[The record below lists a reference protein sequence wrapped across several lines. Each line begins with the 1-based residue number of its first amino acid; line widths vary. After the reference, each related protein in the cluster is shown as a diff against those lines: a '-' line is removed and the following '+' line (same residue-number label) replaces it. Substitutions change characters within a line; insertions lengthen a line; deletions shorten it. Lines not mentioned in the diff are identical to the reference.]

1 MTGVYI
7 FWRGGTQS
15 GRCPGTHLLT
25 MLILCPAGTLP
36 SRRRYVAPG
45 ISFLFT
51 HARSHCTST
60 SICGDMNER
69 TISEMTSRA
78 PRHLLE
84 QLVLDDVQHALELT
98 EDKHTMRA
106 DH

>member
-7 FWRGGTQS
+7 FWRGHTIRPSSRHAPVDDVDSLS
-15 GRCPGTHLLT
+15 GRNAAVEAQVRSARHLLPVHT
-25 MLILCPAGTLP
+25 RTITL
-36 SRRRYVAPG
+36 YK
-45 ISFLFT
+45 
-51 HARSHCTST
+51 
-60 SICGDMNER
+60 SINLRDMNER
-69 TISEMTSRA
+69 TVSEMTSRA

-84 QLVLDDVQHALELT
+84 QLVLDDVQHAFELT